1 MESRRSRSSIDL
13 EDNKKITISKK
24 LFIIDIIVVAIIIVL
39 ATISIIHILTS
50 DIDTRILENLNTH
63 WLLSPFHGLE
73 LYQSNSNFFV
83 GDFPAG
89 TIGCECEE
97 NGQVTLTHGVC
108 SEEQLQNPNCH
119 KMDEFQALSLLQ
131 WGTETFQVATDMYLL
146 FAIGEITY
154 TNLYLSSKT
163 RIIPGGKECPEHF
176 KKCGVIDTLG
186 QILCMHEEFDCP
198 NNYLKNYKEPNNDAF
213 TYIEKDIG
221 NNKKLY
227 LSNENENGIIYS
239 TFTVDT
245 DFPCVHPDEIT
256 SPFKHYQFFKNYNEE
271 AYPCKTAY
279 FNKTKNDLDY
289 YFIDDN
295 IPLQQFIQDN
305 DINRGVMPFLTS
317 HKSYVNQHFHNT
329 TLTLYGR
336 TYPGYNYSCLS
347 DTMLPG
353 DIYFYRPKTK
363 EDYNNAL
370 FSLLISFIFLI
381 LSIACML
388 IIMFLYFSPKCLMII
403 RSVISILM
411 FINFLLLICASLY
424 LNSYDYSKSKCAD
437 KIISEVLEELNGK
450 IQNHQIILWTLTSV
464 SFLVFLMQLFGIKVQ
479 KQKNIEIASTTE
491 VKTEYMLE

>member
-39 ATISIIHILTS
+39 ASVSIIHILTS
-50 DIDTRILENLNTH
+50 DIDTRILENLNSH

-73 LYQSNSNFFV
+73 QYQFMSNFFI

-89 TIGCECEE
+89 IVGCECEE
-97 NGQVTLTHGVC
+97 NGQVTVTQGVC
-108 SEEQLQNPNCH
+108 SEEQLQKNCN
-119 KMDEFQALSLLQ
+119 KKDEFQALTLLQ
-131 WGTETFQVATDMYLL
+131 WGTEIFHVAYDMYLEL
-146 FAIGEITY
+146 AIGEITY
-154 TNLYLSSKT
+154 TNLYVSSKT
-163 RIIPGGKECPEHF
+163 RIIPGGQECKEHF

-186 QILCMHEEFDCP
+186 QILCLQEDYDCP

-213 TYIEKDIG
+213 AYTEKDIG
-221 NNKKLY
+221 NGRKLY
-227 LSNENENGIIYS
+227 LSNGNENGIIYS
-239 TFTVDT
+239 TFAVDT
-245 DFPCVHPDEIT
+245 DYPCVHPDELT
-256 SPFKHYQFFKNYNEE
+256 SPFRHYQLFKNYNEE

-279 FNKTKNDLDY
+279 FNKTKNDLHY

-295 IPLQQFIQDN
+295 ISLEEFIRNN
-305 DINRGVMPFLTS
+305 DRDGGVMPFLKT
-317 HKSYVNQHFHNT
+317 HKLYVNQHFSNT
-329 TLTLYGR
+329 SVTLYGR
-336 TYPGYNYSCLS
+336 AYPGYNYSCLS

-437 KIISEVLEELNGK
+437 EIISEVLEELNGK
-450 IQNHQIILWTLTSV
+450 IQKHQIILWTLTSV